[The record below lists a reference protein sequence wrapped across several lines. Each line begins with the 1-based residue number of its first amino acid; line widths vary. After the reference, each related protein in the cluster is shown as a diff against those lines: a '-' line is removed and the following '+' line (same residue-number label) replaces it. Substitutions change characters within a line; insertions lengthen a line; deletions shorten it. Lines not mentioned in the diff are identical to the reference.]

1 MARKSE
7 SSQPTGKLDVT
18 DLVHPVYL
26 DVPMMVSFLAAV
38 EGGVSFED
46 QSKTVEGSQDTR
58 EREGGGGIKLP
69 SLLSVLSMDVSGR
82 MKSSGAD
89 SMTSE
94 ITTVRR
100 HTEASLFN
108 ALRTQLRA
116 SEAITELSSVGQL
129 DDLQTGELV
138 EIVGQVNGNPL
149 QHVLDL
155 LATFAPY
162 LGIDLDGSKTS
173 AAPAKS
179 KQNKQ
184 RGNQSLRQVQPQTA
198 APEEEPSFGPAE
210 IQLFQTMRADLDNAS
225 VRDLVLD
232 GPDDVKAV
240 LTLSREF
247 LSATGEE
254 YLLGGRFTVLAK
266 VTRVLAGDELINLTR
281 RTALGAAGPETAREI
296 VNSFADVPDLDI
308 DVSDPVVEVP
318 GLQLLPLAIFT

>member
-1 MARKSE
+1 MARKGAD
-7 SSQPTGKLDVT
+7 SQPTGRLDVS

-58 EREGGGGIKLP
+58 EREAGGGIKLP

-82 MKSSGAD
+82 LKNSGTD
-89 SMTSE
+89 STTSE
-94 ITTVRR
+94 VTTVRR

-108 ALRTQLRA
+108 ALRTRLRT
-116 SEAITELSSVGQL
+116 SGAIIELTSVGQL

-162 LGIDLDGSKTS
+162 LGIDLDGAKSS
-173 AAPAKS
+173 PAKP

-184 RGNQSLRQVQPQTA
+184 RAVAPADEDTFG
-198 APEEEPSFGPAE
+198 PEE
-210 IQLFQTMRADLDNAS
+210 IRLFQTMRADLDNAS

-247 LSATGEE
+247 LSKTGEE
-254 YLLGGRFTVLAK
+254 YLLGGRFTTLAK
-266 VTRVLAGDELINLTR
+266 VTRVLANDELINLTR
-281 RTALGAAGPETAREI
+281 RTAIGRLSG
-296 VNSFADVPDLDI
+296 
-308 DVSDPVVEVP
+308 VS
-318 GLQLLPLAIFT
+318 